1 MLQEGRAQRQGVA
14 RDEAGVGVGGNR
26 ERLRYLTGKFRLDFE
41 GNRENLGC
49 L

>member
-14 RDEAGVGVGGNR
+14 RDEAGGKNKR
-26 ERLRYLTGKFRLDFE
+26 ERSQYLTGKFRLDFE